1 MILFSLLMSWN
12 IQIQF
17 WSILTVKENFSLTT
31 TVKHCLELRIT
42 TFHLNHIF
50 INFLYPPF
58 QVLLLKGYTR
68 ENLIKEFGEQRYREI
83 YQSLNFDCK
92 YTYINKNFS
101 ITIKNPLSEI
111 FQRLNN
117 DYLFSQ
123 RILKNNKIKSIYK
136 LIEWLKLYNF
146 LKILPKR
153 FYPYLIFVINR
164 DS

>member
-1 MILFSLLMSWN
+1 MILFFLLMSWN

-17 WSILTVKENFSLTT
+17 WSILTVKEKLLSDYNSKALFRA
-31 TVKHCLELRIT
+31 RIT

-50 INFLYPPF
+50 INFFIPSFPGFTFERLY
-58 QVLLLKGYTR
+58 KK
-68 ENLIKEFGEQRYREI
+68 NLIKEFGEQRYREI

-123 RILKNNKIKSIYK
+123 KIQ
-136 LIEWLKLYNF
+136 
-146 LKILPKR
+146 KIIK
-153 FYPYLIFVINR
+153 
-164 DS
+164 